1 MWPVGLDIQPE
12 MPRDSREVVRLD
24 EGLEQ
29 SYSSCYTG
37 YFNYIHHNH
46 FTCI

>member
-12 MPRDSREVVRLD
+12 MLRDNREVLHLD
-24 EGLEQ
+24 EGLEH
-29 SYSSCYTG
+29 SYNSCYTG
-37 YFNYIHHNH
+37 YFKYIHHNH

>member
-12 MPRDSREVVRLD
+12 MPRGSREVVRLD
-24 EGLEQ
+24 EVLEQ
-29 SYSSCYTG
+29 RCNSCYTG
-37 YFNYIHHNH
+37 YFKYIHHNQ